1 MTATED
7 LSKLKEL
14 LKLKQCRY
22 ISDQKTRDQ
31 YNTLI
36 DWASYKYWKL
46 DISKIVTSE
55 TSISSYY
62 KTPTKKPFK
71 IEKGN
76 YIFLPMCFGNVF
88 IYFKGSMME
97 LGSGNTIDVDDRMRE
112 INDAILL
119 DLDVEF
125 LRFVYFKERWILE
138 DCFSKYRSPVDVLR
152 KVEGLVTVPHIH
164 IKVVDEDRWFLEDD
178 YDVLEGYFLSHM
190 RYFRPE
196 CLCFIKEG
204 YSDRYIVDFFS
215 YGYVRVKDIELEQ
228 IRANCFFPT
237 IRTTFDRYVMVKD
250 IHHLVKSRARI
261 DSYVTVKKKKRYL
274 ILTSTRSDASES
286 SSEVLCRIM
295 NHLGPTFFVNGN
307 YLSRINNN
315 ACIQRL
321 SKSLGIQK
329 SCKNIKELTDS
340 VPCSEELRTKLR
352 TQSMFEI
359 VRECLGYPKHDFLTL
374 VNNMK
379 FNIDNNSV
387 SSFMLEDITCLNN
400 PNVSVIYA
408 NFNNFVSLFNVLSN
422 VKQSI
427 RDSVCV

>member
-1 MTATED
+1 MTTTDD

-14 LKLKQCRY
+14 LKLKQCLY

-31 YNTLI
+31 YNAI
-36 DWASYKYWKL
+36 VDWAGYKYWKL
-46 DISKIVTSE
+46 DVGKIVTSE
-55 TSISSYY
+55 TSISYYY
-62 KTPTKKPFK
+62 KTPAKKPFK

-97 LGSGNTIDVDDRMRE
+97 LGSGNTADIDDRMKE
-112 INDAILL
+112 INDAILR
-119 DLDVEF
+119 DVDVEF

-152 KVEGLVTVPHIH
+152 TVEGIATVPYTHV
-164 IKVVDEDRWFLEDD
+164 KVDEDRWFREDD
-178 YDVLEGYFLSHM
+178 YDGLEEYFLSRM
-190 RYFRPE
+190 ADFKPE

-204 YSDRYIVDFFS
+204 YSDRYIVDFFRH
-215 YGYVRVKDIELEQ
+215 GYVRVKDIELEQ

-237 IRTTFDRYVMVKD
+237 IRTAFDGYVLVKD
-250 IHHLVKSRARI
+250 IDHLVKSRTRI
-261 DSYVTVKKKKRYL
+261 NSYVTVKKKKRYM
-274 ILTSTRSDASES
+274 ILTNTGSDGSES
-286 SSEVLCRIM
+286 SSEALCRIM
-295 NHLGPTFFVNGN
+295 NHLGPTFFVNGK
-307 YLSRINNN
+307 YISKINNN

-329 SCKNIKELTDS
+329 SCKNIKELADS
-340 VPCSEELRTKLR
+340 VSSSEELK
-352 TQSMFEI
+352 TQLCTRSMFEI

-379 FNIDNNSV
+379 FNINNNVVV
-387 SSFMLEDITCLNN
+387 SFTLEDVTCLNN
-400 PNVSVIYA
+400 PNVSVIYG

-422 VKQSI
+422 VKQSV
-427 RDSVCV
+427 RDSVRV